1 VTVVASPPMRA
12 GLPRGRGELAG
23 WGFLAAAAVLVALA
37 LFAGGGSTYGP
48 LVGVGGAA
56 VVVAAT
62 ALALA
67 LFGVIPWPSLD
78 RTGLACLAILIGLVV
93 WIGLSVLWSVV
104 PDRSWEYFNR
114 GVVYIA
120 FALLGLFI
128 AATVAE
134 ALRFVTAG
142 LTVLLSAVI
151 VWALA
156 GKVVP
161 ALFPDGERI
170 ARLRDPI
177 DYWNGLALVAAM
189 VLPLGLSFAVR
200 REYPRAVRT
209 GAVVQLFAA
218 AVALLLTYSR
228 GGVVVALLV
237 LGAYLASSRLRVE
250 AVAALLVALPPAIA
264 VSAWAFTQ
272 PGISSDLQPAS
283 VRETDG
289 LQFGLALL
297 VAGTVVAAAAYYA
310 LEHEE
315 RWRPR
320 FRWSLSGTWLA
331 AGAAVTL
338 LVVVLAVS
346 RGDPIDWARDGFR
359 EFTNPVSQAGTN
371 PERLREFNLNSRWTW
386 WEEAWTLWTDDP
398 VGGTGAGSFAVA
410 RRPIRINTTFATEP
424 HNLALQFLAETGL
437 VGFLLFAG
445 LVGTAA
451 VSVVSAVRR
460 ATGLDAA
467 AASALALAL
476 LAYVLHALIDYDW
489 DFLALT
495 APVMVVLGLLL
506 ASGRP
511 ARPPGPTPLWAI
523 GAILVAVACLYSLA
537 APWLATRSVD
547 DAFAAIDRDDP
558 RAALDAARRARALN
572 PLAIE
577 PLLVTAAAEEA
588 RGDGRSALVRYVEA
602 VELQPLNW
610 RTWYELGRF
619 ELRTGREERA
629 IRHLERARE
638 LDPLGPANDELIS
651 LGH

>member
-1 VTVVASPPMRA
+1 MRA
-12 GLPRGRGELAG
+12 GLPRDTGELAG
-23 WGFLAAAAVLVALA
+23 RAFLVAAAVLIALA
-37 LFAGGGSTYGP
+37 LFEGGGSTYGP

-56 VVVAAT
+56 VAVAAA

-67 LFGVIPWPSLD
+67 LFGVIPWPPLE
-78 RTGLACLAILIGLVV
+78 RTELACLGLLAGLVV
-93 WIGLSVLWSVV
+93 WIGLSVLWSVT

-114 GVVYIA
+114 GVVYLA
-120 FALLGLFI
+120 FALIGLFI
-128 AATVAE
+128 AATVRA
-134 ALRFVTAG
+134 ALRAVAAG

-177 DYWNGLALVAAM
+177 DYWNGLALVAATA
-189 VLPLGLSFAVR
+189 LPLGLSFAVR
-200 REYPRAVRT
+200 REHPQPVRT
-209 GAVVQLFAA
+209 AAVVLLFAA
-218 AVALLLTYSR
+218 TVTLLLTYSR

-237 LGAYLASSRLRVE
+237 IAAYLAVSRQRVE
-250 AVAALLVALPPAIA
+250 AVAAMLIALPPAIV
-264 VSAWAFTQ
+264 VSAWAFSQ

-289 LQFGLALL
+289 LQFGLVLL
-297 VAGTVVAAAAYYA
+297 VTGSAVAAAAYYA
-310 LEHEE
+310 LEREE

-320 FRWSLSGTWLA
+320 FRWRLSGAWLA
-331 AGAAVTL
+331 GGAVAAML
-338 LVVVLAVS
+338 IAVLAVS

-359 EFTNPVSQAGTN
+359 EFTNPVSQASTN

-437 VGFLLFAG
+437 AGFLLFAG

-451 VSVVSAVRR
+451 VAVVRAVRR
-460 ATGLDAA
+460 PSGAERAA
-467 AASALALAL
+467 ALALALAL
-476 LAYVLHALIDYDW
+476 LAYLLHALIDYDW
-489 DFLALT
+489 DFVALT
-495 APVMVVLGLLL
+495 APVMVVLGVML

-511 ARPPGPTPLWAI
+511 ARPPRRAPLWAV
-523 GAILVAVACLYSLA
+523 GAMLVAVASLYSLA

-558 RAALDAARRARALN
+558 EAALNAARRARALN

-577 PLLVTAAAEEA
+577 PLFVTAAAEEA
-588 RGDGRSALVRYVEA
+588 RGDGRSALVRYVQA
-602 VELQPLNW
+602 VELQPRNW

-619 ELRTGREERA
+619 ELRTGREQRA

-638 LDPLGPANDELIS
+638 LDPLGPANDLLVSI
-651 LGH
+651 GH